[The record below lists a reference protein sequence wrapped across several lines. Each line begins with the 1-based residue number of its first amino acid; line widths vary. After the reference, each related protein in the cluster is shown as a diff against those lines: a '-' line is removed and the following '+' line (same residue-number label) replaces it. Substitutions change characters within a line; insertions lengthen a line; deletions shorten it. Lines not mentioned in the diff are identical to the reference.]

1 MGWEERSRTRF
12 LGAVVP
18 AALSQPTVIL
28 AVRIGGLNGLAGSKF
43 WDPGISTRSGIEK
56 NAWHRLKVYSSRPRL
71 WLS

>member
-28 AVRIGGLNGLAGSKF
+28 AVRIGGLNGLAGSKS
-43 WDPGISTRSGIEK
+43 WDPGFSTRSGIEGIG
-56 NAWHRLKVYSSRPRL
+56 WRRLKVSSSRPA
-71 WLS
+71 SA